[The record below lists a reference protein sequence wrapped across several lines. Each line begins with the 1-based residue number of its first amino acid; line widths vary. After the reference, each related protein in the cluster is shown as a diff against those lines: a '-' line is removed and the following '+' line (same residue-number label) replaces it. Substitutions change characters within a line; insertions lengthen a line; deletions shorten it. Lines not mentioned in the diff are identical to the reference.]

1 MQTSKVTPQD
11 IEKARA
17 LLVSFNGAVLEGDP
31 FRAHDA
37 HMAYDALVHELNG
50 GTSFGSYAAEDS
62 PGILLQNAL
71 RAEPGETPMWGQQ
84 GDFLIVVD
92 GNPAYVEYQPS
103 FRLHAMQFH
112 AVRQTPFI
120 SETGFR
126 SEILSDKPAR
136 EYARTSV
143 RETALTVFAKYM
155 RDSRRPVYPSRV
167 ARDHA
172 ALPFVVKELGELVS
186 EITPGRHV
194 FIKATKQVGL
204 VITVSAKKS
213 KGPVFAVA
221 TLTDS
226 KSNPQIVEQSYGY
239 DDVFVLDAVQLQQ
252 TAHPAKFLTVH
263 TVNAIRS
270 IKKAEN
276 AA

>member
-1 MQTSKVTPQD
+1 M
-11 IEKARA
+11 
-17 LLVSFNGAVLEGDP
+17 
-31 FRAHDA
+31 
-37 HMAYDALVHELNG
+37 
-50 GTSFGSYAAEDS
+50 GSEMCIRDRDS

-71 RAEPGETPMWGQQ
+71 RAEPGKTPMWGQQ

-92 GNPAYVEYQPS
+92 GNPSYVEYRPS

-126 SEILSDKPAR
+126 SEMLSDKPAR
-136 EYARTSV
+136 DYAGASV
-143 RETALTVFAKYM
+143 RETAINVFAKHM
-155 RDSRRPVYPSRV
+155 HDKRKPVYPQHI

-172 ALPFVVKELGELVS
+172 ALPFVVEELGELVA
-186 EITPGRHV
+186 EIAAGRHV

-204 VITVSAKKS
+204 VFAVAPKKS
-213 KGPVFAVA
+213 KGPVFSVA

-239 DDVFVLDAVQLQQ
+239 DESSPWTHTSFKGSLTLQN
-252 TAHPAKFLTVH
+252 F
-263 TVNAIRS
+263 
-270 IKKAEN
+270 
-276 AA
+276 